1 MQRGGKDSC
10 YALSFPGSPTVDD
23 HPRRMRSRPA
33 FSRDV
38 LYSFTG
44 GSDGAA
50 PAAGLIADEAGN
62 LFFDF
67 GDAVSMW

>member
-1 MQRGGKDSC
+1 
-10 YALSFPGSPTVDD
+10 
-23 HPRRMRSRPA
+23 MRSRPA